1 MSAVDLLE
9 AINGGDV
16 RMIQRGEEVCFALK
30 PGNPVR
36 IVDEAVRDHLE
47 GDVTIESRIT
57 RSVHLAHPAGP
68 DGGDD
73 LVGAEARAGGERHSF
88 ALDYTSRTAVRSG
101 LLLINGV
108 VAIWEARGA
117 VTRHCPTREE

>member
-16 RMIQRGEEVCFALK
+16 RVIQRSEEVCVTLK
-30 PGNPVR
+30 PGNSVR

-57 RSVHLAHPAGP
+57 RSVHLAHPAG
-68 DGGDD
+68 
-73 LVGAEARAGGERHSF
+73 RWRRR
-88 ALDYTSRTAVRSG
+88 SRTGRVECQRSG
-101 LLLINGV
+101 PKGS
-108 VAIWEARGA
+108 R
-117 VTRHCPTREE
+117 

>member
-36 IVDEAVRDHLE
+36 IVDEAVRDHLD
-47 GDVTIESRIT
+47 GDVAIQLRVA
-57 RSVHLAHPAGP
+57 RFVDFAHPARA
-68 DGGDD
+68 DGRVD
-73 LVGAEARAGGERHSF
+73 LVRAEAGAGGE
-88 ALDYTSRTAVRSG
+88 AQTAG
-101 LLLINGV
+101 LYGRGGGENGINPV
-108 VAIWEARGA
+108 
-117 VTRHCPTREE
+117 

>member
-1 MSAVDLLE
+1 
-9 AINGGDV
+9 
-16 RMIQRGEEVCFALK
+16 MIQRGEEVCVTLK
-30 PGNPVR
+30 PGNSVS

-73 LVGAEARAGGERHSF
+73 QRFAVIIWAGRQRER
-88 ALDYTSRTAVRSG
+88 D
-101 LLLINGV
+101 
-108 VAIWEARGA
+108 
-117 VTRHCPTREE
+117 